1 MDAQGQ
7 TSRHRCDVP
16 DILQIRSCVKK
27 ATELYDEYDTD
38 DLVPL
43 EQSTQGMV
51 KLMEAAGTSQVGCD
65 GRLKKVREDRR
76 FRVAMKS
83 GQLTLQ
89 GSRMDEIR
97 FLKLDE
103 DHVAC
108 RLLDLQSWS
117 LEDTSFPNI
126 ES

>member
-1 MDAQGQ
+1 
-7 TSRHRCDVP
+7 
-16 DILQIRSCVKK
+16 
-27 ATELYDEYDTD
+27 
-38 DLVPL
+38 
-43 EQSTQGMV
+43 MV